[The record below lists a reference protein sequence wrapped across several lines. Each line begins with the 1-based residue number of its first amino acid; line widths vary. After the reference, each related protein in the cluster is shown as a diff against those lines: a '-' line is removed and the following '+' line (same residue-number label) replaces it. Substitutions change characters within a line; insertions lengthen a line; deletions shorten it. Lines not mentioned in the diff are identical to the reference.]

1 MASLALCFLVFWL
14 RGLWYRRRAAFLQDQ
29 WQYCGWRSPDR
40 VLQVWPCCRY
50 IERVVVVLSSTFL
63 CSGTNGVY
71 AMRRCYATIGEGGH
85 IWDPQLGKGLG
96 LQWASVLDRGRS
108 ASRCIAACQKTISQT
123 TTLSVAVHLPTS
135 RCSITC
141 SLHAYTTTQ
150 LETHTHFAAMDQI
163 KKVSVPIYPAL
174 SFCGAPYRL
183 L

>member
-1 MASLALCFLVFWL
+1 M
-14 RGLWYRRRAAFLQDQ
+14 
-29 WQYCGWRSPDR
+29 
-40 VLQVWPCCRY
+40 
-50 IERVVVVLSSTFL
+50 LSATFL

-85 IWDPQLGKGLG
+85 TWDPQLGKGLG
-96 LQWASVLDRGRS
+96 HTEASVLDRGRS

-123 TTLSVAVHLPTS
+123 ITLSVAVHLSHS
-135 RCSITC
+135 RYSIACSPYTC
-141 SLHAYTTTQ
+141 TTTHR
-150 LETHTHFAAMDQI
+150 ENHTHFAAMDQI